1 MNIGE
6 LIKNDFLNINNK
18 KVKKESLEEYL
29 KSLKN
34 AELTRFAI
42 TQVFVDKDYF
52 KLYKVRNLN
61 NRPKKYIIDYILE
74 NLEDILRTYIKIIRT
89 NEIEQLKLAMNNNG
103 KKLDFDNVMMSL
115 HFVNFLK
122 IFSLA
127 KVEYNKKDG
136 SIKIFMP
143 EEYINI
149 FNKCLSDK
157 SLLAENKSNN
167 EIFSFAEAVIDTY
180 GIITLSELHEIFERE
195 MFKID
200 VEEFEHIIASFN
212 TYEEFYIYSDYEGE
226 TLMCNIEFDDEDYAL
241 DFYDNQKGD
250 YKKYSKKDYLKISDG
265 SYVKNL
271 KSYKKFINYLDKHYE
286 GILEDLDTID
296 RFVVL
301 DYICFAQM
309 SIEDAD
315 NAFRSNIVRLLEAD
329 SDEIEELLRLVRDIY
344 YEYPK
349 WKKRG
354 NV

>member
-1 MNIGE
+1 MNIEE
-6 LIKNDFLNINNK
+6 LIKNDFLNFNNK
-18 KVKKESLEEYL
+18 KVKEESLEEYL

-34 AELTRFAI
+34 EELTRFAI
-42 TQVFVDKDYF
+42 TQVFVDEDYSKLF
-52 KLYKVRNLN
+52 KIKNLN

-74 NLEDILRTYIKIIRT
+74 NLEVILRSYIKIIRI
-89 NEIEQLKLAMNNNG
+89 NEIDQLKLAMNNNG
-103 KKLDFDNVMMSL
+103 KKLDFNNIMMSL

-122 IFSLA
+122 VFSLA

-143 EEYINI
+143 KEYIDI
-149 FNKCLSDK
+149 FNKTLKDK

-167 EIFSFAEAVIDTY
+167 EIFSFAESVIDTY
-180 GIITLSELHEIFERE
+180 GIITLSELHEIFEYE

-200 VEEFEHIIASFN
+200 IEEFEHIIASFN
-212 TYEEFYIYSDYEGE
+212 TYEEFYMYNYDEE
-226 TLMCNIEFDDEDYAL
+226 TLMCNVEFNDEDYAL

-250 YKKYSKKDYLKISDG
+250 YKKYNKKDYQKIADG
-265 SYVKNL
+265 SYAKNL
-271 KSYKKFINYLDKHYE
+271 KSYKKFIKYLDENYE

-296 RFVVL
+296 HFVVF

-309 SIEDAD
+309 SIENAD
-315 NAFRSNIVRLLEAD
+315 KAFRNNIVRILEAD
-329 SDEIEELLRLVRDIY
+329 DDEIEELLRLVRDIF